1 MANLLMLR
9 PTVFDEAVSAKQR
22 LLLQFIQAALLSL
35 LLWFSFKVI
44 MRDQV
49 SSIMPAPDSHWAVA
63 GLTPSRS
70 VFPVSAV

>member
-1 MANLLMLR
+1 MANLLTLR
-9 PTVFDEAVSAKQR
+9 PSVFDEAVSPKQR

-49 SSIMPAPDSHWAVA
+49 SSIMPAPDSHWGVA
-63 GLTPSRS
+63 GQTLSRS
-70 VFPVSAV
+70 IFPVSAV